1 MLYVVAAV
9 LQWLSR
15 VQLFATTWTV
25 ARQAPLSFTIL
36 SLLKFTSSES
46 VMPSEGRQNEIH
58 NHRKLI
64 KLITWTT
71 AFLTHPWTMS
81 VGPPKTDSSWWRVLT
96 KHGPLKKGMANH
108 FSILALR
115 TTWTVWKGKKNE
127 IVKPQKTNHLITWA
141 TALSNSSHEP
151 LV

>member
-71 AFLTHPWTMS
+71 AFLTHP
-81 VGPPKTDSSWWRVLT
+81 
-96 KHGPLKKGMANH
+96 
-108 FSILALR
+108 
-115 TTWTVWKGKKNE
+115 
-127 IVKPQKTNHLITWA
+127 
-141 TALSNSSHEP
+141 
-151 LV
+151 